1 MKNKSRQK
9 IKNEKENKKTKSTF
23 YCFDNE
29 IWIVLLREWVQNL
42 YDYTSNNSPD
52 LFTTYLSE
60 LFLIPN
66 HVYDYLQAW
75 IESTCNFK

>member
-29 IWIVLLREWVQNL
+29 I
-42 YDYTSNNSPD
+42 
-52 LFTTYLSE
+52 
-60 LFLIPN
+60 
-66 HVYDYLQAW
+66 
-75 IESTCNFK
+75 